1 MRPYNNEYTIRA
13 MCSTKESMSVT
24 VVTIPC
30 PGWQGDQVEPGSVSF
45 QIEHHL
51 WTKHQSCNYAG
62 LLAY

>member
-1 MRPYNNEYTIRA
+1 
-13 MCSTKESMSVT
+13 MSVT

-51 WTKHQSCNYAG
+51 WTKRQSCNYAG